1 MSFGEDFEQ
10 LKRDFEAAQLR
21 IKELETEL
29 NRPSQAK
36 SEVSVGAEVTPINEA
51 DVTLRRLVQRIA
63 MILQAEKIVIM
74 FYDREQGE
82 LIGIP
87 PSYGVDE
94 AHLKVFRMR
103 ATHGLSG
110 QVFREGEAIIF
121 QDAMTDPRT
130 KEDPFGLLNVSNGV
144 TVPLVIEKRDEEN
157 RVVERSTIGVLHA
170 FNKRHGEDFID
181 EDVRL
186 LERMARNVGSIIAN
200 LQMYREVVEE
210 REELVQTFEAL
221 SAGLILV
228 SPEGRLSQI
237 NGTARAIF
245 GVGAEA
251 IGKPGHEMIESEPLW
266 HLLDEVAQGNEG
278 GKEEIP
284 VSIHGADY
292 IYEVQA
298 AQVKNEDSKDLGI
311 VAIFNDVTDIRNIDK
326 MKSSFVAMAS
336 HELRTPL
343 TAIKGFSSTLLDGLD
358 EEIYGKED
366 QREFLGIVVSECD
379 RLRRLIDDLLNT
391 SRIEA
396 GESLKPD
403 YSEFAFP
410 QLLQKV
416 VAVQQQASNKH
427 QVVLDVEGP
436 LPSDD
441 HRRPGQARS
450 DPDEHPEQRD
460 QVQPERRS
468 GHRPRAARGRV
479 RPDGSR
485 GPGSRHPE
493 GPAQQGIREVPPDQ
507 QRRQPEDLRHR
518 PRPVPYPPPRHRSPH
533 GRDLGGVGGRA
544 GFDVLGQDPRP
555 AGRREGARRERLR
568 GSDREHGVV
577 DAAIEFDP
585 VVQRHARL
593 LALGVRHRHARRQ
606 RRARFRARILEKEDR
621 HQASFAVVPLALR
634 EGPRLRVDPDAVARG
649 VLVDGLEGEVE
660 HRLPRRFA
668 TDESRVEKV
677 GEQGG
682 CEDAEL
688 HDGLPVSWTLREIEL
703 EGFQVRQFVRPYE
716 AVDDEARRRVLHLR
730 VRAHLERLL
739 QTHVEVAEAIALA
752 EVPADRL

>member
-1 MSFGEDFEQ
+1 MTSVSFGEDFEH
-10 LKRDFEAAQLR
+10 LKRDLAAAQLR
-21 IKELETEL
+21 IQELETEL
-29 NRPSQAK
+29 NRPSTVRSTGESAP
-36 SEVSVGAEVTPINEA
+36 EVTPINEA
-51 DVTLRRLVQRIA
+51 DITLRRLVQRIA

-74 FYDREQGE
+74 FYDREIGE

-94 AHLKVFRMR
+94 AHLKVFRIR

-110 QVFREGEAIIF
+110 LVFREGEPIIF
-121 QDAMTDPRT
+121 HDAMSDPRT

-251 IGKPGHEMIESEPLW
+251 VGKDGRETLKSEPLW
-266 HLLDEVAQGNEG
+266 KLLDEVTQGTEG
-278 GKEEIP
+278 GKEEIT
-284 VSIHGADY
+284 VNLKGGEA

-298 AQVKNEDSKDLGI
+298 AQVRNEESKDLGI
-311 VAIFNDVTDIRNIDK
+311 VAIFNDVTDMKNIDK

-358 EEIYGKED
+358 EDMYGKED

-396 GESLKPD
+396 NESLKPD
-403 YSEFAFP
+403 YSEFKLLP
-410 QLLQKV
+410 LLQKS
-416 VAVQQQASNKH
+416 VAVQQQASTKH
-427 QVVLDVEGP
+427 KVLLSVESELPKTIVGDQDKLDQILTNILNNAIKYSPNGGDVIVHAKQEGEFVLFGIQDQGLGIPKDQLGKVFEKFHRINNDDNRKIYGTGLGLFLTHHLVTGVHMGEIWVESEIGEGSTFWVKIPARLDV
-436 LPSDD
+436 DK
-441 HRRPGQARS
+441 A
-450 DPDEHPEQRD
+450 
-460 QVQPERRS
+460 
-468 GHRPRAARGRV
+468 
-479 RPDGSR
+479 
-485 GPGSRHPE
+485 
-493 GPAQQGIREVPPDQ
+493 
-507 QRRQPEDLRHR
+507 
-518 PRPVPYPPPRHRSPH
+518 
-533 GRDLGGVGGRA
+533 
-544 GFDVLGQDPRP
+544 
-555 AGRREGARRERLR
+555 
-568 GSDREHGVV
+568 
-577 DAAIEFDP
+577 
-585 VVQRHARL
+585 
-593 LALGVRHRHARRQ
+593 LALN
-606 RRARFRARILEKEDR
+606 D
-621 HQASFAVVPLALR
+621 
-634 EGPRLRVDPDAVARG
+634 
-649 VLVDGLEGEVE
+649 
-660 HRLPRRFA
+660 
-668 TDESRVEKV
+668 
-677 GEQGG
+677 
-682 CEDAEL
+682 
-688 HDGLPVSWTLREIEL
+688 
-703 EGFQVRQFVRPYE
+703 
-716 AVDDEARRRVLHLR
+716 
-730 VRAHLERLL
+730 
-739 QTHVEVAEAIALA
+739 
-752 EVPADRL
+752 

>member
-10 LKRDFEAAQLR
+10 LKRDLEAAQLR
-21 IKELETEL
+21 IQELETEL
-29 NRPSQAK
+29 NRPSTVRSTGESAP
-36 SEVSVGAEVTPINEA
+36 EVTPINEA
-51 DVTLRRLVQRIA
+51 DITLRRLVQRIA

-74 FYDREQGE
+74 FYDREIGE

-94 AHLKVFRMR
+94 AHLKVFRIR

-110 QVFREGEAIIF
+110 LVFREGEPIIF
-121 QDAMTDPRT
+121 HDAMTDPRT

-245 GVGAEA
+245 GVDAEA
-251 IGKPGHEMIESEPLW
+251 VGKDGRETLKSEPLW
-266 HLLDEVAQGNEG
+266 HLLDEVGQGNEG

-284 VSIHGADY
+284 VTIKGTEY

-298 AQVKNEDSKDLGI
+298 AQVRNEESKDLGI
-311 VAIFNDVTDIRNIDK
+311 VAIFNDVTDMRNIDK

-358 EEIYGKED
+358 EDMYGKED

-391 SRIEA
+391 SRIES

-403 YSEFAFP
+403 YSEFKLLP
-410 QLLQKV
+410 LLQKS
-416 VAVQQQASNKH
+416 VAVQQQASTKH
-427 QVVLDVEGP
+427 KVLLSVESELPDTIIGDQDKLDQILTNILNNAIKYSPNGGDVIVHAKQEGEFVLFGIQDQGLGIP
-436 LPSDD
+436 KDQLGKVFEKFHRINNDD
-441 HRRPGQARS
+441 NRKIYGTGLGLFLTHHLVTGVHMGEIWVESEIGEGSTFWVKIPVRLNV
-450 DPDEHPEQRD
+450 DE
-460 QVQPERRS
+460 
-468 GHRPRAARGRV
+468 A
-479 RPDGSR
+479 
-485 GPGSRHPE
+485 
-493 GPAQQGIREVPPDQ
+493 
-507 QRRQPEDLRHR
+507 
-518 PRPVPYPPPRHRSPH
+518 
-533 GRDLGGVGGRA
+533 
-544 GFDVLGQDPRP
+544 
-555 AGRREGARRERLR
+555 
-568 GSDREHGVV
+568 
-577 DAAIEFDP
+577 
-585 VVQRHARL
+585 
-593 LALGVRHRHARRQ
+593 LALN
-606 RRARFRARILEKEDR
+606 D
-621 HQASFAVVPLALR
+621 
-634 EGPRLRVDPDAVARG
+634 
-649 VLVDGLEGEVE
+649 
-660 HRLPRRFA
+660 
-668 TDESRVEKV
+668 
-677 GEQGG
+677 
-682 CEDAEL
+682 
-688 HDGLPVSWTLREIEL
+688 
-703 EGFQVRQFVRPYE
+703 
-716 AVDDEARRRVLHLR
+716 
-730 VRAHLERLL
+730 
-739 QTHVEVAEAIALA
+739 
-752 EVPADRL
+752 